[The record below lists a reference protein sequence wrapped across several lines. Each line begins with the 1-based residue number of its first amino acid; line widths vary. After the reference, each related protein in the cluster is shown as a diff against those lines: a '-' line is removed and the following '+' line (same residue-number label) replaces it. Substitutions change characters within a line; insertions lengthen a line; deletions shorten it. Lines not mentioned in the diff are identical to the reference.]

1 MVIEAAALFRWLRFR
16 TMRSEVFTAFQA
28 VFERY
33 DLLVCP
39 TLAAMPVA
47 NASDGNTVGP
57 AGLSAQNLPIGLQII
72 GRRNADADVIAASA
86 AFERIRPWANTYR
99 ICHKTVAAAA
109 ARSNGANEAT
119 NGLVF

>member
-1 MVIEAAALFRWLRFR
+1 MLVFSAICWGHAALRLKR
-16 TMRSEVFTAFQA
+16 
-28 VFERY
+28 
-33 DLLVCP
+33 
-39 TLAAMPVA
+39 
-47 NASDGNTVGP
+47 
-57 AGLSAQNLPIGLQII
+57 LQVI

-109 ARSNGANEAT
+109 AGSNGANGAT